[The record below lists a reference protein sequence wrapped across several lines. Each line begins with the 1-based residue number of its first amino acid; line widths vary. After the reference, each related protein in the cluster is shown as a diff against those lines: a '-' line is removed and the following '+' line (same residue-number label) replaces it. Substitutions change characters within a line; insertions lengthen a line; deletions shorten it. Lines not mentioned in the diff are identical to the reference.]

1 MPLCIKDRPF
11 LEPNASMQE
20 SKWDTIIVGA
30 GSAGCAL
37 AARLSADPNRR
48 VLLLE
53 AGPTDRE
60 LRLRVPAGGIVGHPR
75 FDWCFSTEPEPHLN
89 NRRIRWPRG
98 KVLGGSSAINGLLA
112 VRGQPEDYDGW
123 RESGCIGWAW
133 SDVLPYFIRLEN
145 YERGASDLHGTSG
158 PLPLSLARRRSF
170 ICDVYRDAALEVGI
184 PSIEDFNGPTQAGF
198 GYHHVNVSRGLIPTR
213 VSAATAYLD
222 KARSR
227 RNLCIVTGALVQR
240 IEVEAHRATGV
251 LYVIGDVRH
260 RATAARQIILAA
272 GAIGSPHLLQ
282 LSGIGDGCLLRTC
295 GIPVVH
301 DVPAV
306 GRNLQDH
313 LQTSSIYRLNIPTF
327 TDWVRAAY
335 SKIAAAF
342 EGLIMRNGPYYGVS
356 QFGFF
361 ACVDGGIRPDVQFH
375 VHSGFGSFMQ
385 SHAFSELSV
394 SAWQL
399 RPQSRGTIQLT
410 SPDPRIAPAICANY
424 LSADV
429 DRRLVVAGLRFS
441 RQLART
447 AALSP
452 YIAGEQH
459 PGPDAQSD
467 EELLGYARQN
477 GHTTFH
483 PVGTCR
489 MGSDAQSVVD
499 PGLRVR
505 GIQRLY
511 VADASIM
518 PTLISGN
525 THVPT
530 VMIGE
535 KASDMI
541 VEDEQQVESLVVQ
554 AFRPALQQT

>member
-1 MPLCIKDRPF
+1 
-11 LEPNASMQE
+11 MQE
-20 SKWDTIIVGA
+20 SKWDTIIIGA

-60 LRLRVPAGGIVGHPR
+60 LRLRVPAGGIVGDPR
-75 FDWCFSTEPEPHLN
+75 FDWCFRTEPEPHLN

-98 KVLGGSSAINGLLA
+98 KVLGGSSAMNGLLA
-112 VRGQPEDYDGW
+112 VRGQPEDYDSW
-123 RESGCIGWAW
+123 HESGCIGWSW

-145 YERGASDLHGTSG
+145 HERGASDLHGTSG
-158 PLPLSLARRRSF
+158 PLPLTVARRRSF
-170 ICDVYRDAALEVGI
+170 IGDAYRDAAMELGI
-184 PSIEDFNGPTQAGF
+184 PPTEDFNGPTQAGF
-198 GYHHVNVSRGLIPTR
+198 GYHTVNISRGLIPTR
-213 VSAATAYLD
+213 VSAATAYLT
-222 KARSR
+222 KASR
-227 RNLCIVTGALVQR
+227 NGNLSILTDALVQR
-240 IEVEAHRATGV
+240 IEFDARRASGV
-251 LYVIGDVRH
+251 LYVSGDVPH

-272 GAIGSPHLLQ
+272 GVIGSPHLLQ
-282 LSGIGDGCLLRTC
+282 VSGIGDGHLLQKF
-295 GIPVVH
+295 GIHVVH
-301 DVPAV
+301 HLPAV

-313 LQTSSIYRLNIPTF
+313 LQTVSIYRLNIPTF
-327 TDWVRAAY
+327 TDWVRAVY
-335 SKIAAAF
+335 NKLAAAF

-356 QFGFF
+356 HFGFF
-361 ACVDGGIRPDVQFH
+361 ACIDGGTRPDMQFH
-375 VHSGFGSFMQ
+375 VHPGFGSFLQ

-399 RPQSRGTIQLT
+399 RPESRGTIQLT
-410 SPDPRIAPAICANY
+410 SPDPQIAPTICANY
-424 LSADV
+424 LSTDV
-429 DRRLVVAGLRFS
+429 DRRLAVAGLRFS

-447 AALSP
+447 AALRP
-452 YIAGEQH
+452 YIAEERE
-459 PGPDAQSD
+459 PGAGAESD
-467 EELLGYARQN
+467 EELLEYARQN

-505 GIQRLY
+505 GIQGLY

-525 THVPT
+525 THVPS

-541 VEDEQQVESLVVQ
+541 VEHEKELELPVYLL
-554 AFRPALQQT
+554 PAVN

>member
-1 MPLCIKDRPF
+1 
-11 LEPNASMQE
+11 MQE

-75 FDWCFSTEPEPHLN
+75 FDWCFRTEPEPHLN

-98 KVLGGSSAINGLLA
+98 KVLGGSSAMNGLLA
-112 VRGQPEDYDGW
+112 VRGQPDDYDGW
-123 RESGCIGWAW
+123 RESGCIGWSW

-158 PLPLSLARRRSF
+158 PLPLSVACRRSF
-170 ICDVYRDAALEVGI
+170 ICDAYRDAAMELGI
-184 PSIEDFNGPTQAGF
+184 PPTEDFNGPTQAGF
-198 GYHHVNVSRGLIPTR
+198 GYHTVNISRGLIPTR
-213 VSAATAYLD
+213 VSAATAYLT
-222 KARSR
+222 KARRSG
-227 RNLCIVTGALVQR
+227 NLSILTDALVQR
-240 IEVEAHRATGV
+240 IEFDARRATGV
-251 LYVIGDVRH
+251 LYVTGDVPH
-260 RATAARQIILAA
+260 RATASRQIILAA
-272 GAIGSPHLLQ
+272 GVIGSPHLLQ
-282 LSGIGDGCLLRTC
+282 VSGIGDGHLLQKFA
-295 GIPVVH
+295 IQVVH
-301 DVPAV
+301 HLPAV

-313 LQTSSIYRLNIPTF
+313 LQTVSIYRLNIPTF
-327 TDWVRAAY
+327 QDRLRSVYNKVVT
-335 SKIAAAF
+335 AF
-342 EGLIMRNGPYYGVS
+342 EGLIMRTGPYYGVS

-361 ACVDGGIRPDVQFH
+361 ACVDGGTRPDMQFH
-375 VHSGFGSFMQ
+375 LHPEFGSFMDF
-385 SHAFSELSV
+385 HALSGLSV
-394 SAWQL
+394 SACQL
-399 RPQSRGTIQLT
+399 RPESRGMVQLT
-410 SPDPRIAPAICANY
+410 SPDSRIAPAIYANY

-429 DRRLVVAGLRFS
+429 DRRSTVAGLRLLRKF
-441 RQLART
+441 AGT

-452 YIAGEQH
+452 YIAEERQ
-459 PGPDAQSD
+459 PGAGVQSD
-467 EELLGYARQN
+467 EELLVYARHN

-505 GIQRLY
+505 GIQGLY

-525 THVPT
+525 THVPS

-541 VEDEQQVESLVVQ
+541 VEDEKQIESAVVVQ
-554 AFRPALQQT
+554 AFRPALTQT